1 MRVAI
6 VVERGR
12 GAGAVASPLG
22 LAMGLERN
30 GVRVRFVCEPG
41 SPVEPMARDAGL
53 EVHTVA
59 IPRNQM
65 RASARRLAAFF
76 DEHPVDLVNSQTR
89 RDRVALTWAAVRH
102 PRLPPLVVTWRGMC
116 FTFPLKNWVQ
126 SMIARRVIAV
136 SPAVAESLVQRG
148 TPRGR
153 LVVVPNGLVVER
165 VDRPVSAAEVEA
177 WRQRIGWTPTQRTIG
192 IVSRPK
198 QHHVV
203 LAALAHVRTPVRL
216 VCAGV
221 DPASDI
227 GRLAAAVG
235 PPHTVVCVPFDQA
248 VRPLYELLEVSLL
261 SSRIDGLSQTMLES
275 MALGKPMLASNLGG
289 FRDVIRDGVN
299 GLLLPPNEP
308 EAWARAIDEVLGD
321 PAYAARLAEAGRR
334 TAREEFSIERTVA
347 RTIAV
352 YEDVLRER

>member
-1 MRVAI
+1 
-6 VVERGR
+6 
-12 GAGAVASPLG
+12 
-22 LAMGLERN
+22 
-30 GVRVRFVCEPG
+30 
-41 SPVEPMARDAGL
+41 MA
-53 EVHTVA
+53 
-59 IPRNQM
+59 
-65 RASARRLAAFF
+65 
-76 DEHPVDLVNSQTR
+76 
-89 RDRVALTWAAVRH
+89 
-102 PRLPPLVVTWRGMC
+102 
-116 FTFPLKNWVQ
+116 FTFPVKNWAQ

-136 SPAVAESLVQRG
+136 SPVVAESLVRRG

-153 LVVVPNGLVVER
+153 LVVVPNGLVAER

-177 WRQRIGWTPTQRTIG
+177 WRERIGWTPTQRTIG

-203 LAALAHVRTPVRL
+203 LAALAQVRTPVRL
-216 VCAGV
+216 VCAGI
-221 DPASDI
+221 DPESDI
-227 GRLAAAVG
+227 GRQAAAVG
-235 PPHTVVCVPFDQA
+235 APHTVVCVPFDQA

-261 SSRIDGLSQTMLES
+261 PSNVEGLSQTMLES

-289 FRDVIRDGVN
+289 IPDVIRAEVN
-299 GLLLPPNEP
+299 GRLLPPEDP
-308 EAWARAIDEVLGD
+308 VAWARAIEQVLGD

>member
-1 MRVAI
+1 
-6 VVERGR
+6 
-12 GAGAVASPLG
+12 
-22 LAMGLERN
+22 
-30 GVRVRFVCEPG
+30 
-41 SPVEPMARDAGL
+41 
-53 EVHTVA
+53 
-59 IPRNQM
+59 
-65 RASARRLAAFF
+65 
-76 DEHPVDLVNSQTR
+76 
-89 RDRVALTWAAVRH
+89 
-102 PRLPPLVVTWRGMC
+102 MC
-116 FTFPLKNWVQ
+116 FTFPLKNWAQ

-136 SPAVAESLVQRG
+136 SPAVAESLVRRG

-153 LVVVPNGLVVER
+153 LAVVPNGLVVER

-203 LAALAHVRTPVRL
+203 LEALAHVRTPVRL

-248 VRPLYELLEVSLL
+248 VRPLYELLEMSLL

-299 GLLLPPNEP
+299 GLLLPPDEP

-334 TAREEFSIERTVA
+334 TAREEYSHRPHRGADDRGVRGRAARAVAVAARWFPPPLTAAARRASPRRVRWTTRPSRTRSARRPHSGSRSVA
-347 RTIAV
+347 
-352 YEDVLRER
+352 